1 MNMILVNVDDE
12 LVLRA
17 IELQD
22 SEKIFAIID
31 TSREYL
37 REWLPW
43 VDGTKNLKNSELFI
57 EGCLKR
63 IMENKGLTAV
73 ILYRNEIVG
82 IAGFNEINW
91 SNKTAYIGYWL
102 DGAFQ
107 GMGIMSRVAKALTNY
122 GLNQLGLNKIE
133 IRAAVQ
139 NYKSRSI
146 PERLSFK
153 QEGII
158 RQAEWLYD
166 HYADLVV
173 YGMLAEEW
181 NK

>member
-1 MNMILVNVDDE
+1 MILVNVDDE

-43 VDGTKNLKNSELFI
+43 VDGTKSLKDSELFI

-63 IMENKGLTAV
+63 IVENKGLTAV

-166 HYADLVV
+166 HYVDLVV